1 MRNYFIKL
9 ERNQYLPSSVVG
21 HGYTGWLHTALTPL
35 TLVLEDQ
42 KLLSIVISAASAMG
56 KVSVVTW

>member
-1 MRNYFIKL
+1 MRSYFEKL
-9 ERNQYLPSSVVG
+9 ERCEYLGNSVVG
-21 HGYTGWLHTALTPL
+21 HGFSGWLRTTLTPL

-56 KVSVVTW
+56 KVRGD